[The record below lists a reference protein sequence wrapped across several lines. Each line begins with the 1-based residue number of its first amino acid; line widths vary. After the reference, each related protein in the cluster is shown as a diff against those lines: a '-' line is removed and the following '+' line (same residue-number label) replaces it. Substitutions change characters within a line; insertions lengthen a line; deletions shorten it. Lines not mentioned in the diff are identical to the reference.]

1 MSSKLNSTI
10 HPQCA
15 EAIKRLIRMKD
26 PQFADLVALKT
37 YGSDSYSAMG
47 WDQLKRYINE
57 QTVVVVE
64 QFEDEAN
71 ILSALR
77 WLGRGLPLSLAIRK
91 VKADHAMYRYKTPN
105 RE

>member
-1 MSSKLNSTI
+1 MNSKGNI

-15 EAIKRLIRMKD
+15 AAIDRLIKMKD
-26 PQFADLVALKT
+26 PKFPDFVALKT
-37 YGSDSYSAMG
+37 YGNDQYSLMG
-47 WDQLKRYINE
+47 WDQLQQYINE
-57 QTVVVVE
+57 QTVIVVE

-77 WLGRGLPLSLAIRK
+77 WIARGLPVSLTIRK
-91 VKADHAMYRYKTPN
+91 VRVDHSLYRYKTPN

>member
-1 MSSKLNSTI
+1 MKSNPNI

-15 EAIKRLIRMKD
+15 IAIENLLRMEKPKFPD
-26 PQFADLVALKT
+26 FVALKT
-37 YGSDSYSAMG
+37 YGNDKYSTMN
-47 WDQLKRYINE
+47 WDQLQQYINE
-57 QTVVVVE
+57 KTIAIVE

-77 WLGRGLPLSLAIRK
+77 WVARGLPAYYAIRK
-91 VKADHAMYRYKTPN
+91 VRADHSTYRYKTPN

>member
-1 MSSKLNSTI
+1 MNTHPNI

-15 EAIKRLIRMKD
+15 KAIERIIQMKN
-26 PQFADLVALKT
+26 PQFPDFVSLKT
-37 YGSDSYSAMG
+37 YGNDLYSSMG
-47 WDQLKRYINE
+47 WDQLQLYINE
-57 QTVVVVE
+57 KTVTVVE

-77 WLGRGLPLSLAIRK
+77 WTARGLPVQLAIRK
-91 VKADHAMYRYKTPN
+91 VRADYSLYRYKTSN

>member
-1 MSSKLNSTI
+1 MKTNPNI

-15 EAIKRLIRMKD
+15 EAIQRILKMENPKFPD
-26 PQFADLVALKT
+26 FVDLKT
-37 YGSDSYSAMG
+37 YGNDLYSAMG
-47 WDQLKRYINE
+47 WDELQQFINE
-57 QTVVVVE
+57 KSVIVVE

-77 WLGRGLPLSLAIRK
+77 WIARGLPVSLAIRK
-91 VKADHAMYRYKTPN
+91 VRADHSTYRYKTPN

>member
-1 MSSKLNSTI
+1 MNSNRHI

-15 EAIKRLIRMKD
+15 EAIDRLIKMKD
-26 PQFADLVALKT
+26 PKFPDFVALKT
-37 YGSDSYSAMG
+37 YGNDKYSTMG
-47 WDQLKRYINE
+47 WDQLQQYINE
-57 QTVVVVE
+57 KTVIVVE

-77 WLGRGLPLSLAIRK
+77 WLARGLPLSMAIRK
-91 VKADHAMYRYKTPN
+91 VRADHSTYRYKTPN

>member
-1 MSSKLNSTI
+1 MKSNPNI

-15 EAIKRLIRMKD
+15 EAIDRLIKLKEPKFSD
-26 PQFADLVALKT
+26 FVALKT
-37 YGSDSYSAMG
+37 YGNDRYSAMD
-47 WDQLKRYINE
+47 WDELQQYINE
-57 QTVVVVE
+57 KTVMIVE

-77 WLGRGLPLSLAIRK
+77 WIARGLPVPLAIRK
-91 VKADHAMYRYKTPN
+91 VRADYSTYRYKTPN

>member
-1 MSSKLNSTI
+1 MKKNPNI

-15 EAIKRLIRMKD
+15 EAIHRILNMENPKFPD
-26 PQFADLVALKT
+26 FVALKT
-37 YGSDSYSAMG
+37 YGNDRYSNMG
-47 WDQLKRYINE
+47 WDELQQFINE
-57 QTVVVVE
+57 KTVIVVE

-77 WLGRGLPLSLAIRK
+77 WIARGLPVSMAIRK
-91 VKADHAMYRYKTPN
+91 VRADHSTYRYKIPN